1 MAIPREIKEGER
13 EKDRE
18 LGATGG
24 GRERE
29 SGSQWYRSSI
39 GIDPSS
45 RISRLF
51 VIKGFSAVGT
61 TRN

>member
-29 SGSQWYRSSI
+29 WITVVSIVDRDRSI
-39 GIDPSS
+39 
-45 RISRLF
+45 
-51 VIKGFSAVGT
+51 V
-61 TRN
+61 